1 MDEVGFIL
9 MDTPVCLK
17 LWEHETLYWECEFR
31 NYVRSNDMYLNRLQ
45 FVCLYIYI
53 YIE

>member
-17 LWEHETLYWECEFR
+17 LWEHETLYWECEFGSMLR
-31 NYVRSNDMYLNRLQ
+31 VMI
-45 FVCLYIYI
+45 CT
-53 YIE
+53 